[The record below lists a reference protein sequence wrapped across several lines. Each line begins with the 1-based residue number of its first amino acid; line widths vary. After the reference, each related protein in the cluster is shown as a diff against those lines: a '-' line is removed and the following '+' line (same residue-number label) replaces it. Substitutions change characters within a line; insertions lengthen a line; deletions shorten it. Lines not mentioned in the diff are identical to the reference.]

1 MSHFL
6 PPFVLVGILNVY
18 RIPAGHDHH
27 STGAPFLVGSF
38 GPERLIVAGSHR
50 PICATKKIS
59 HSTSMRDLQ
68 DPF

>member
-27 STGAPFLVGSF
+27 STGAPFLVGSS

-50 PICATKKIS
+50 PICAT
-59 HSTSMRDLQ
+59 
-68 DPF
+68 